1 MAQRRIAGAGVQ
13 RMTAIDAAHGMRYIA
28 SLSFPSILPGNPPEM
43 AMPFRRMLPILCL
56 LAAHA
61 ISIAGCT
68 STKQSNTARTA
79 TEQLLIS
86 NAVDQSLNKVDFTP
100 LTGSAVFVEEK
111 YIDCVDKGYIIGS
124 IRHKLLQAGAT
135 LAAKA
140 EEAEA
145 IMEIRSGGVGTDVT
159 SSYLG
164 VPGFTA
170 PGMIGIPDIKI
181 VTHDSQK
188 AVAKI
193 GIVVYS
199 VKSKRELGEGGV
211 SMAQADDTN
220 SYFMGFGP
228 RQSGTLRYEV
238 GRSAGVRPGQQIR
251 EIPSQVALG
260 QPPQENKTAN
270 EGSISLSGGESGQ

>member
-1 MAQRRIAGAGVQ
+1 MQSHRPRPLTCLV
-13 RMTAIDAAHGMRYIA
+13 AALIG
-28 SLSFPSILPGNPPEM
+28 LV
-43 AMPFRRMLPILCL
+43 
-56 LAAHA
+56 
-61 ISIAGCT
+61 AGCT

-86 NAVDQSLNKVDFTP
+86 NAVDQSLNKVDFAP
-100 LTGSAVFVEEK
+100 LAGATVFVEEK

-124 IRHKLLQAGAT
+124 VRHKLLQAGAL
-135 LAAKA
+135 LAGKP
-140 EEAEA
+140 EEADA
-145 IMEIRSGGVGTDVT
+145 IIELRSGGVGTDVS

-181 VTHDSQK
+181 VTHDTQK

-199 VKSKRELGEGGV
+199 TKSKRELGEGGV
-211 SMAQADDTN
+211 SMARADDTN

-238 GRSAGVRPGQQIR
+238 MRSASLHPGQQFR
-251 EIPSQVALG
+251 EIPIEVSLG
-260 QPPQENKTAN
+260 GPTGARPNAQEP
-270 EGSISLSGGESGQ
+270 SLKLTGADKEE

>member
-1 MAQRRIAGAGVQ
+1 MQSHRPRPLTCLMAALIG
-13 RMTAIDAAHGMRYIA
+13 
-28 SLSFPSILPGNPPEM
+28 
-43 AMPFRRMLPILCL
+43 
-56 LAAHA
+56 LA
-61 ISIAGCT
+61 AGCT

-100 LTGSAVFVEEK
+100 LAGSTVFVEEK

-124 IRHKLLQAGAT
+124 VRHKLLQAGAM
-135 LAAKA
+135 LAVKP
-140 EEAEA
+140 EEADA
-145 IMEIRSGGVGTDVT
+145 IFELRSGGVGTDVS

-181 VTHDSQK
+181 VTHDTQK

-199 VKSKRELGEGGV
+199 TKSKRELGEGGV
-211 SMAQADDTN
+211 SMARADDTN

-238 GRSAGVRPGQQIR
+238 MRSTSLHPGQQVR
-251 EIPSQVALG
+251 EIPIEVSLG
-260 QPPQENKTAN
+260 SPAGAKPNGE
-270 EGSISLSGGESGQ
+270 EPSLRLTGAEKGD